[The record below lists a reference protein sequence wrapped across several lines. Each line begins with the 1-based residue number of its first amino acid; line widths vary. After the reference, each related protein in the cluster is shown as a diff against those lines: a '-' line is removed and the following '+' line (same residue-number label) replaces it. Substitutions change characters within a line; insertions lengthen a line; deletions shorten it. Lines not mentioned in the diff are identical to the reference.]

1 MSDALIDFY
10 WLIFSLCLL
19 FLASGKVFVNGKL
32 ANKAGNPVSD
42 DAVVEIRA
50 EVPKYVCR

>member
-1 MSDALIDFY
+1 MSDAIIDFY